1 MSSSARPFRI
11 GIIGT
16 GDIARAHHKGYVA
29 AGAVVSAIC
38 DANSEQLAKRQHDW
52 DVVTGFTDF
61 RDLLADPS
69 IDAVSICTP
78 NSSHHPITLAAAA
91 AGKHVLCEKPVSLD
105 LDQAQEMI
113 NVCEQ
118 AGVVYQVGHHLRS
131 WATAAKAKELVDAG
145 AIGHLAHI
153 RLRQA
158 HDWGGG
164 APRGVF
170 GSKAHSGGGTL
181 LDNGCHLFD
190 LARYFG
196 GDVDNVFARIS
207 TRKFEIEVEDTGI
220 SSLGFQSGA
229 IGTVETG
236 WTSIGFDE
244 GFWITGTEG
253 SLWCDVN
260 VGGKILKHQYRLP
273 GAPLGTEHTVATYDF
288 VTAIPHS
295 QHVANFLA
303 SIRGERPVIC
313 TGTDGLESV
322 RLALASYESAER
334 NAPVSLKS

>member
-1 MSSSARPFRI
+1 MSSPRSFRI

-29 AGAVVSAIC
+29 AGADVVAIC
-38 DANSEQLAKRQHDW
+38 DSNPDQLAKRQHDW
-52 DVVTGFTDF
+52 DVAAGFTDY
-61 RDLLADPS
+61 RDMLGDPA

-78 NSSHHPITLAAAA
+78 NSSHHPITLAAAS

-113 NVCEQ
+113 DVCEQ

-131 WATAAKAKELVDAG
+131 WAAAAKAKELVDAG
-145 AIGHLAHI
+145 TIGHIAHI

-164 APRGVF
+164 GPRGVF

-196 GDVDNVFARIS
+196 GNVDNVFARIS

-220 SSLGFQSGA
+220 ASLGFESGA
-229 IGTVETG
+229 IGTIETG
-236 WTSIGFDE
+236 WTVTGFDE

-253 SLWCDVN
+253 TLSCDIHTGAN
-260 VGGKILKHQYRLP
+260 TLHHHYRLP
-273 GAPLGTEHTVATYDF
+273 GAPSGNDHTVVSHNF
-288 VTAIPHS
+288 VTALPHT

-313 TGTDGLESV
+313 TGADGQESV
-322 RLALASYESAER
+322 RLALASYESAEQHS
-334 NAPVSLKS
+334 PVTIKR